1 MGFGG
6 ILPRKNPESHRTK
19 DKVESKKGF
28 CLNRKTEHP
37 LAPTVTP
44 PNASKNDGSG
54 DAFVRKTLAL
64 AFNRRLHAAAL
75 SSTVLPLM
83 FFL

>member
-1 MGFGG
+1 MGAAAGG
-6 ILPRKNPESHRTK
+6 Y
-19 DKVESKKGF
+19 V
-28 CLNRKTEHP
+28 CLNIYHEH
-37 LAPTVTP
+37 AVARVGFR
-44 PNASKNDGSG
+44 ASKNDGSG
-54 DAFVRKTLAL
+54 DAFVGKTLAL